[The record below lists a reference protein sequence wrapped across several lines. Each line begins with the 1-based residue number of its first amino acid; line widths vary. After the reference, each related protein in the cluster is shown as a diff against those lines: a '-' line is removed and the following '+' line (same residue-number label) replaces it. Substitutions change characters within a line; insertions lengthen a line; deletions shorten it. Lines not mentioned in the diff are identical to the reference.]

1 MCCVEVER
9 RSHDY
14 IQDCVYDGCTSR
26 SGSLRRGNEPR
37 QVKLVHVKVEVNTS
51 EASSCTNNL
60 LQMYLQQTV

>member
-1 MCCVEVER
+1 MITFKIVFTML
-9 RSHDY
+9 
-14 IQDCVYDGCTSR
+14 GMSR